1 MQFKTS
7 QKVASAN
14 YRLTQLPL
22 SPIPFP
28 SVTAHCQL
36 RWSFWAPVCRPRAQ
50 PVQDNCSSRYYS
62 CTDHANKD
70 WAQHERH
77 KGLKKHTKPTQG
89 ILFGNERIRQVGA
102 VTQWRQL
109 KWTKQVTASLEK
121 GKHTSTLIWSVKQ
134 ICIHLL
140 SKAYQSSSKQIGKEF
155 SFVLIISH
163 WSKMPIMLS
172 GNFKT
177 SRAFLGHSASA
188 YVIDKISP
196 SHNSP
201 PPQNG
206 LKHSF
211 YLKNTPVFQW
221 LTPSAPLWS
230 SQLLLWESSPSK
242 QQA

>member
-1 MQFKTS
+1 MQE
-7 QKVASAN
+7 
-14 YRLTQLPL
+14 
-22 SPIPFP
+22 
-28 SVTAHCQL
+28 
-36 RWSFWAPVCRPRAQ
+36 
-50 PVQDNCSSRYYS
+50 NCSSRYYS
-62 CTDHANKD
+62 CTDRANKD
-70 WAQHERH
+70 WGTTGP
-77 KGLKKHTKPTQG
+77 KNTKPTQG
-89 ILFGNERIRQVGA
+89 ILFGNEQIQQVGA

-109 KWTKQVTASLEK
+109 KWTEQVTASLEK

-163 WSKMPIMLS
+163 WSKMCITLS

-177 SRAFLGHSASA
+177 SQAFLGRSGSV
-188 YVIDKISP
+188 YVTDKLSP

-206 LKHSF
+206 LRRSF

-221 LTPSAPLWS
+221 LTHLFWS